1 MNDMQHFCHP
11 SKVSQVRDEVKA
23 VLRRRKRSSVPGGAK
38 SHLHAKLVKNFMD
51 RMGKLVESGA
61 WMNASEQRG
70 ASKMTQ
76 QSSPAVPNPV
86 HLGSSSFFSPSFQ
99 WPWAGDGACDNWSKP
114 RF

>member
-11 SKVSQVRDEVKA
+11 TKVSQVRDEVKA

-86 HLGSSSFFSPSFQ
+86 HLGSSFFAVFSMAMG
-99 WPWAGDGACDNWSKP
+99 WRW
-114 RF
+114 RL